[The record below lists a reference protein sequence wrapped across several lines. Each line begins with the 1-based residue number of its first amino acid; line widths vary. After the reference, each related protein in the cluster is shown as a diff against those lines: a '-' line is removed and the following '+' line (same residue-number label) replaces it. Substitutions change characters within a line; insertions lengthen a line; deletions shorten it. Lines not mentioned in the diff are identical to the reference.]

1 MSRRT
6 WRGILFAV
14 GGAIVSLGITTAAG
28 AATMPLGT
36 GSVGAGG
43 QAADATT
50 SLPVRITDAETI
62 HPADSP

>member
-14 GGAIVSLGITTAAG
+14 GGAIVSLGITTAAC